1 MASRAGKTNLVVRVC
16 TAHRSANLE
25 VRVASDGE
33 NADRWVQEVIERR
46 WKSGESGAG
55 VPPLGVD
62 MEWKP
67 TFSKGQ
73 PQNKVALVQVGPFIS
88 LLNQLSVG
96 KASVIKKMHACAR
109 KPGIL
114 GSDESVALLVISA
127 LDVHATLRRWCAQA

>member
-33 NADRWVQEVIERR
+33 DADGWVQEIVERR
-46 WKSGESGAG
+46 WKSGGSGAG

-73 PQNKVALVQVGPFIS
+73 PQNKVALVQVRPFIA
-88 LLNQLSVG
+88 LFNLFSVD
-96 KASVIKKMHACAR
+96 KASVGREMHMCAR
-109 KPGIL
+109 KAGIL
-114 GSDESVALLVISA
+114 GSDESVAL
-127 LDVHATLRRWCAQA
+127 R

>member
-1 MASRAGKTNLVVRVC
+1 
-16 TAHRSANLE
+16 LE

-73 PQNKVALVQVGPFIS
+73 PQNKVALVQVRPFIA
-88 LLNQLSVG
+88 LFNLFSVD
-96 KASVIKKMHACAR
+96 KASVGREMHMCAR
-109 KPGIL
+109 KAGIL
-114 GSDESVALLVISA
+114 GSSFTLRN
-127 LDVHATLRRWCAQA
+127 ATLRRWRAQEW